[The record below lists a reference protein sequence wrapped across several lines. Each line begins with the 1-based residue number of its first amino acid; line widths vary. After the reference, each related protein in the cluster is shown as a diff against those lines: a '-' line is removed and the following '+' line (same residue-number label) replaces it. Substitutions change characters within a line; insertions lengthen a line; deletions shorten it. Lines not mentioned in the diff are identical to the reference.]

1 MPPSATLR
9 ELQSIWSGNLLVDDH
24 HLDAIQQKD
33 APPGHSLTIQTA
45 APLYFNDFYK
55 NLGEGCTQIGENN
68 ARDEKCTNF
77 YEKYARLPGNLRGQS
92 VFPCYCRSISAGG
105 LEGNGTFC
113 VVGGDNIDSGG
124 GRVNNNNNIFDHNW
138 EDGLIDFLEDHYI
151 LVIVFLV
158 LIFLTSLTLICVL
171 LYPLIA
177 DLTPVNNLVLV
188 GVGVTP
194 NSPPPGERRS
204 PSVKF
209 MEDTR
214 SSVFTVGGHSNKD
227 RGDEMVLEQLRTRS
241 RSNSISGVM

>member
-1 MPPSATLR
+1 M
-9 ELQSIWSGNLLVDDH
+9 
-24 HLDAIQQKD
+24 
-33 APPGHSLTIQTA
+33 
-45 APLYFNDFYK
+45 
-55 NLGEGCTQIGENN
+55 
-68 ARDEKCTNF
+68 
-77 YEKYARLPGNLRGQS
+77 
-92 VFPCYCRSISAGG
+92 
-105 LEGNGTFC
+105 
-113 VVGGDNIDSGG
+113 
-124 GRVNNNNNIFDHNW
+124 
-138 EDGLIDFLEDHYI
+138 IDFLEDHYI